1 MRESPIPAIVAS
13 FCRRYTIEDLD
24 TAIGQLSEAFLTS
37 QFSNMSVLGM
47 STGQDGSRADTI
59 LQTLE
64 MARQLKIEQDPDT
77 GADAAAIALD
87 AKSPLG
93 VGFDFSSRQIE

>member
-1 MRESPIPAIVAS
+1 MSQSVNPIIVAS
-13 FCRRYTIEDLD
+13 YARRKSIEDLD
-24 TAIGQLSEAFLTS
+24 AAIDELSEAFLTS
-37 QFSNMSVLGM
+37 QLSNISVLGLN
-47 STGQDGSRADTI
+47 TGQNGEQAEI
-59 LQTLE
+59 VFQTLE

>member
-1 MRESPIPAIVAS
+1 MRESPNPAIVAS

-37 QFSNMSVLGM
+37 QFSNISVLGM
-47 STGQDGSRADTI
+47 NTGQDGSRADTI

-64 MARQLKIEQDPDT
+64 MARQMKLEEEDSSGDT
-77 GADAAAIALD
+77 AAIALD

>member
-1 MRESPIPAIVAS
+1 MRESPNPAIVAS

-37 QFSNMSVLGM
+37 QFSNISVLGM
-47 STGQDGSRADTI
+47 NTGQDGSRADTI

-64 MARQLKIEQDPDT
+64 MARQMKLEEDPST
-77 GADAAAIALD
+77 GEEVANIALD